1 MYQTL
6 DTLKH
11 RWGRVKDFINYTQ
24 PKDLWIDL
32 NSHLRRTTKTLL
44 EKIMDE
50 ELVEYMQT
58 ESYQRTDSRLD
69 YRNGHYYRN
78 LDTTLGPIDQLAVP
92 RTRQGLFKTTVF
104 EHYQRRQ
111 QTVNDVV
118 CQAFLRGISTREVS
132 NVLKPVF
139 GVDISAS
146 AVSRITK
153 SLNVQVKQY
162 HQRKLLDEYQFLYL
176 DGIYFSVKGALK
188 AKKILI
194 LVAYGITIFG
204 KKELIDFRFAPA
216 ESTIACEGFLN
227 DLYRRGLEGK
237 NLKLVITDGS
247 KGFAAGIDLVFPH
260 AKHQRCWVHKIRN
273 LMKLIRKIDTK
284 AFKADL
290 YQIYNASSHREAV
303 KAFKT
308 LRKHWF
314 RKYPKAVESI
324 AQNLDEL
331 LAFLQIPIKE
341 QYREFIR
348 RQIRTTNII
357 ERSFRNVRQR
367 TKIMGCFTNNDSLAR
382 IIYAIFYR
390 MNSKWQEKPLIQFT
404 QFI

>member
-6 DTLKH
+6 ETLNH

-24 PKDLWIDL
+24 PKNFWIDV
-32 NSHLRRTTKTLL
+32 NTYLRGLTKNLL

-58 ESYQRTDSRLD
+58 KTYQRTNNRMD
-69 YRNGHYYRN
+69 YRNGYYYRD
-78 LDTTLGPIDQLAVP
+78 LDTTLGPLERLAVP
-92 RTRQGLFKTTVF
+92 RSRQGLFKTTVF
-104 EHYQRRQ
+104 ERYQRRQ
-111 QTVNDVV
+111 RTVNDVI

-132 NVLKPVF
+132 GVLKPILGINV
-139 GVDISAS
+139 SAS

-153 SLNVQVKQY
+153 SLNIQVKQY
-162 HQRKLLDEYQFLYL
+162 HQRKLLDEYQFLFL

-188 AKKILI
+188 ARKILI
-194 LVAYGITIFG
+194 LVAYGITMFG
-204 KKELIDFRFAPA
+204 KKELIDFRFANA
-216 ESTIACEGFLN
+216 ESTSACEGFLN

-247 KGFAAGIDLVFPH
+247 KGFASGIDLVFPNV
-260 AKHQRCWVHKIRN
+260 KHQRCWVHKLRN
-273 LMKLIRKIDTK
+273 ADKHIRKNDTK
-284 AFKADL
+284 AFKADARK
-290 YQIYNASSHREAV
+290 IYTASSHREAV
-303 KAFKT
+303 HAFRS
-308 LRKHWF
+308 LRRRWITA
-314 RKYPKAVESI
+314 YPKAVHCIE
-324 AQNLDEL
+324 QDLDNL

-341 QYREFIR
+341 QHREFIR

-367 TKIMGCFTNNDSLAR
+367 TKIMGCFTNTDSISR
-382 IIYAIFYR
+382 IIYAIFNR
-390 MNSKWQEKPLIQFT
+390 MNSKWQDKPLTQFT